1 MNGNTQLAKTQAPVN
16 SQMSTVEWWL
26 KFSALIGAIVSLLGY
41 GVVTGLGSAVNLDHG
56 SMLGGPFELLSL
68 VWPGVMLLIT
78 GIDKIDFLSVIGRSF
93 SQAFPVAL
101 VAFVVIVLLSV
112 FMRYKGTVPR
122 IDREWFRA
130 KVVPG
135 ENETVRTT
143 CRKAAFFAISSFT
156 AVTFATL
163 AGFVGIFGILLC
175 LLTVP
180 VIGFSAGRAY
190 FNEYVLKPTKCVS
203 VVPGSLRLE
212 AKKTNGNSEVGVA
225 CALLKSI
232 DKDKPYLNHGRVVL
246 SSPGY
251 MLMYHFETG
260 VGERIPVAS
269 LVIQSIDDDGIAAL
283 GDAVA
288 SRNGS
293 DVHVEPKEKPL
304 RSDGVSQ

>member
-1 MNGNTQLAKTQAPVN
+1 MNGNTQRAKKQDTVN
-16 SQMSTVEWWL
+16 SPASAVEWWL
-26 KFSALIGAIVSLLGY
+26 KLAALIGAVVSLLGY
-41 GVVTGLGSAVNLDHG
+41 GVVTGLASAINLDHG

-78 GIDKIDFLSVIGRSF
+78 GIDKIDFLSVIGWSF

-101 VAFVVIVLLSV
+101 VAFALIVLLSAL
-112 FMRYKGTVPR
+112 MRYKGAVPR
-122 IDREWFRA
+122 INWEWFKA

-135 ENETVRTT
+135 ENETVRTV
-143 CRKAAFFAISSFT
+143 CQKATFFAISSFT

-163 AGFVGIFGILLC
+163 VGFVGIFGILLC

-203 VVPGSLRLE
+203 VVPGNLRLE
-212 AKKTNGNSEVGVA
+212 AKKNASSEVGVA

-251 MLMYHFETG
+251 MLMYHFDTG

-269 LVIQSIDDDGIAAL
+269 LIIQSIDDAGIAAL
-283 GDAVA
+283 RGAAANRSGNDA
-288 SRNGS
+288 R
-293 DVHVEPKEKPL
+293 VEPRENTRRP
-304 RSDGVSQ
+304 DGVSQ